1 MEKYLT
7 EQQRQEND
15 RALEALAAEH
25 HEDDAIVPD
34 IAAIRSHITAKILER
49 LTKAYHHLDEKRRE
63 SNKKPT
69 QHSDESLLTQARLL
83 ESYLFNTTPTWE
95 AYQNEDTLSS
105 RLQEYQHTRRR
116 FSRSPDW
123 QKRGAD
129 LSLRRQMIQRIQI
142 LIRKRLSPEIMAKNI
157 KYLQARLPE
166 MAQQVEAVLYR
177 RAHTREEYA
186 DTDSLVLRLTVLA
199 MEYHGPLEAEHFHH
213 NVCSV

>member
-1 MEKYLT
+1 MEKYLA
-7 EQQRQEND
+7 EQQKQEND

-25 HEDDAIVPD
+25 HEDDGKVPD
-34 IAAIRSHITAKILER
+34 RAAIRAHITNKILER

-69 QHSDESLLTQARLL
+69 QHSDQAMLAQARAL
-83 ESYLFNTTPTWE
+83 ERYLYNTTPTWQ
-95 AYQNEDTLSS
+95 AYQNEDTLNS
-105 RLQEYQHTRRR
+105 RLKEIQQTIRR

-123 QKRGAD
+123 QRTGAD
-129 LSLRRQMIQRIQI
+129 LSLRRQMIRRIHV
-142 LIRKRLSPEIMAKNI
+142 LLRKRRSPDMMVHNK
-157 KYLQARLPE
+157 KYWQERLPK

-186 DTDSLVLRLTVLA
+186 DTENLVLRLTVLA
-199 MEYHGPLEAEHFHH
+199 MEHNGPPEEDFHH